1 MTHPPSP
8 HNSAT
13 PNSRPDIRVADAT
26 DLNWV
31 DRFMP
36 LWSRPYLRLSRAD
49 RPAGTWL
56 LLLPGWQSLALAIA
70 ATGWM
75 WLDLWLFVAFG
86 AGAFLMRGAGCT
98 WNDITDRDFD
108 GSVERTRS
116 RPIPAGQVTVR
127 QALGWMGVQTVIAFG
142 ILLTFNMYSIWM
154 GVLALVPV
162 VIYPFMKRVT
172 WWPQVFLG
180 IAFNW
185 GALLGWTAH
194 MGGLSPAPVVLY
206 LAGIAWTLHYDTIY
220 AHQDT
225 EDDALI
231 GVKST
236 ARLFGERTH
245 AYLAGFAGLA
255 VCGAG
260 LATALALSG
269 AAMWVGLMGVAAY
282 GAHLARQLR
291 ELDIHDTR
299 ICMILFRRNR
309 DSGLILL
316 GGFLLAGLI

>member
-1 MTHPPSP
+1 MTDQDAP
-8 HNSAT
+8 HNT
-13 PNSRPDIRVADAT
+13 DRDDIRVADAT

-75 WLDLWLFVAFG
+75 WVDLWLFIAFG

-98 WNDITDRDFD
+98 WNDVTDRNID

-116 RPIPAGQVTVR
+116 RPIPAGQVTVK
-127 QALGWMGVQTVIAFG
+127 QALAWMVAQALIAFC
-142 ILLTFNMYSIWM
+142 ILLTFNMFSVWM
-154 GVLALVPV
+154 GVLALLPV
-162 VIYPFMKRVT
+162 AIYPFMKRVT
-172 WWPQVFLG
+172 WWPQIFLG
-180 IAFNW
+180 LAFNW
-185 GALLGWTAH
+185 GALLGWVAH
-194 MGGLSPAPVVLY
+194 TGELSPASVVLY
-206 LAGIAWTLHYDTIY
+206 LAGISWTLHYDTIY

-236 ARLFGERTH
+236 ARLFGERTGV
-245 AYLAGFAGLA
+245 YLAGFAGIA
-255 VCGAG
+255 TAGAG
-260 LATALALSG
+260 TAVILALSG
-269 AAMWVGLMGVAAY
+269 ASLWVGLAAVAAY
-282 GAHLARQLR
+282 GAHLARQLLT
-291 ELDIHDTR
+291 LDIHDTQK
-299 ICMILFRRNR
+299 CLILFRQNR
-309 DSGLILL
+309 DTGLILL
-316 GGFLLAGLI
+316 GGFLVAGLV